1 MTKRTN
7 ITDAIVEFITEAPD
21 TDVPD
26 SARDIFR
33 LSLVDWVAVALAARD
48 EPVSQITRGTA
59 EEDGGNEQAYA
70 IGLNQRQPAR
80 AAALVNGTTSHAL
93 DYDDTHFASL
103 GHPSVAVIPA
113 ALAIADKLGAS
124 PKAFADAALR
134 GMELAVRIGIWLGR
148 DHYHTGFHV
157 TPTAGT
163 FGAAMASA
171 RLLGLSA
178 DQTRSALGLAAS
190 TAGGVKAQFGTMG
203 KPFHAGIAAANGV
216 EVALLASR
224 GLSAAQQGLEGAQ
237 GYGETHHCRFDDFAF
252 DGLGETYLF
261 ENVSHKF
268 HACCH
273 GTHAALE
280 ALISL
285 RNEHWIRPAEIE
297 EIEIT
302 VHPQYLDICNI
313 TNPDTG
319 LEAKFSYQMVAALVM
334 HEHDTARMDTFND
347 AVCQDAKILALRD
360 RVRVKTTLLMAESA
374 AGVRVVLKGGTVVTR
389 GHDLIAQQE
398 YEIREERVR
407 AKVASLLGDATADTL
422 WQEVAQMTELP
433 SNWMQCHLAETSD

>member
-1 MTKRTN
+1 MAKRTN
-7 ITDAIVEFITEAPD
+7 ITDVIVEFITEAPD
-21 TDVPD
+21 INVPET
-26 SARDIFR
+26 AQDIFR
-33 LSLVDWVAVALAARD
+33 LSLVDWVAVALAGRD
-48 EPVSQITRGTA
+48 EPVSRITRAGA
-59 EEDGGNEQAYA
+59 KEDGGTEQAFV
-70 IGLNQRQPAR
+70 IGLNQRLPAR

-124 PKAFADAALR
+124 PRAFADAAIR
-134 GMELAVRIGIWLGR
+134 GMELAVRIGVWLGR

-171 RLLGLSA
+171 CLLGLSA

-216 EVALLASR
+216 EAALLAHR

-237 GYGETHHCRFDDFAF
+237 GYGETHHGRFDDFAF

-313 TNPDTG
+313 TNPETG
-319 LEAKFSYQMVAALVM
+319 LEAKFSYQMVAALAM
-334 HEHDTARMDTFND
+334 HEHDTARMETFND
-347 AVCQDAKILALRD
+347 AVCQDANILALRD
-360 RVRVKTTLLMAESA
+360 RVRLKTTSLMAESA
-374 AGVRVVLKGGTVVTR
+374 AGVRVVLNGGTIVTR
-389 GHDLIAQQE
+389 GHDLITRQE
-398 YEIREERVR
+398 YETRKDRMR
-407 AKVASLLGDATADTL
+407 AKIASLLGDATADTL
-422 WQEVAQMTELP
+422 WQEVVQMTTLP
-433 SNWMQCHLAETSD
+433 SNWMHCHLSETRE